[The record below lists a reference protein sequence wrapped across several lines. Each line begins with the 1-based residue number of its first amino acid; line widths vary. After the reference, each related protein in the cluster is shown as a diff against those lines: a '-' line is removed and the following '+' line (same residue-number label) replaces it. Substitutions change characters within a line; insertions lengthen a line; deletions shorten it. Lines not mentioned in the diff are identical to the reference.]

1 MTVRRVSLP
10 SEQAAMVS
18 RRSLLASIPLAAFTM
33 MAASGCQS
41 TEPSQPSQPRRPRQ
55 FGLAATGLDDATV
68 QRSQAAAQQLGKH
81 SDVLTV
87 YEAFVWDRSLPTTF
101 LDAAAAAGCTPELT
115 WEPWDPRAGKHQT
128 AYTAGEIAGGR
139 YDTYV
144 GTWAHQAA
152 SYDRPFRLRFAHEMN
167 GDWYPW
173 AVGSP
178 GGSPQDYVAAYRR
191 VRGIFDDAGAKHVEW
206 VWCPNAIINGN
217 AEAISRCYPGDD
229 FVDVVGVDGYNFG
242 DRPGHQWTQPA
253 ELFGTTL
260 ALVAQVAPG
269 KPAWINEVGCGD
281 QGGDK
286 SRWISDFFGWLAGT
300 DVRGLI
306 WFEVDGQP
314 DAPDWRLTSSAAT
327 TAAAKAALASW

>member
-1 MTVRRVSLP
+1 M
-10 SEQAAMVS
+10 
-18 RRSLLASIPLAAFTM
+18 
-33 MAASGCQS
+33 
-41 TEPSQPSQPRRPRQ
+41 
-55 FGLAATGLDDATV
+55 
-68 QRSQAAAQQLGKH
+68 QRSQAAAQQLGKRL
-81 SDVLTV
+81 DVLTV
-87 YEAFVWDRSLPTTF
+87 YEAFVWERSLPTTF

-115 WEPWDPRAGKHQT
+115 WEPWDPRAGKHQA
-128 AYTAGEIAGGR
+128 AYTAGQIAGGR

-144 GTWAHQAA
+144 STWAKQAA
-152 SYDRPFRLRFAHEMN
+152 SYDKPFRLRFAHEMN

-191 VRGIFDDAGAKHVEW
+191 VRGIFDDAGAKRVEW
-206 VWCPNAIINGN
+206 VWCPNVIINGN
-217 AEAISRCYPGDD
+217 AEAISRCYPGDN
-229 FVDVVGVDGYNFG
+229 FVDIVGVDGYNFG

-260 ALVAQVAPG
+260 ALVAQLAPG
-269 KPAWINEVGCGD
+269 KPVWINEVGCGD

-286 SRWISDFFGWLAGT
+286 SRWISDFISWLAGT
-300 DVRGLI
+300 DVRGLT
-306 WFEVDGQP
+306 WFEVDGNP